1 MRSNLSLN
9 KILFSLAGIVTLTLF
24 LFYIEKENLGLAGGN
39 AFFKDKCQ
47 NAKNA
52 VSCKITPFNINIDP
66 SKKKNTPASKKQIS
80 LPEIAKI
87 KKGMI
92 NITSTIGV
100 WPNKENKTA
109 AYEAYYT
116 SGNYLRVVCPAP
128 CPIPEAILKNK
139 LIGAQKAVKNLTNFV
154 GITVLT
160 DQKPVDIHLMSSVE
174 CGNYTDIK
182 QKNKVNGGYVSKFS
196 SGKRGTIS
204 NGSYMCLWEWEDET
218 AGLSINPVFAA
229 LLNQQAEENALR
241 LEAQDVVVHEY
252 GHILLLYRFTL
263 SPPHMFYW
271 QEDLVKTLSF
281 YITGKWNGNG
291 YQPEDFPLITDA
303 CSSELNEKNGGL
315 FIYNLCTIC
324 GFKMDD
330 IPVLLNALDYLYKNG
345 LGNGEWGIPTK
356 LQLKLILDEI
366 TGKDSIK
373 DCVLSY

>member
-1 MRSNLSLN
+1 M
-9 KILFSLAGIVTLTLF
+9 
-24 LFYIEKENLGLAGGN
+24 
-39 AFFKDKCQ
+39 
-47 NAKNA
+47 
-52 VSCKITPFNINIDP
+52 
-66 SKKKNTPASKKQIS
+66 
-80 LPEIAKI
+80 
-87 KKGMI
+87 
-92 NITSTIGV
+92 
-100 WPNKENKTA
+100 
-109 AYEAYYT
+109 
-116 SGNYLRVVCPAP
+116 
-128 CPIPEAILKNK
+128 
-139 LIGAQKAVKNLTNFV
+139 
-154 GITVLT
+154 
-160 DQKPVDIHLMSSVE
+160 
-174 CGNYTDIK
+174 
-182 QKNKVNGGYVSKFS
+182 
-196 SGKRGTIS
+196 
-204 NGSYMCLWEWEDET
+204 
-218 AGLSINPVFAA
+218 
-229 LLNQQAEENALR
+229 LNQQAEENALR